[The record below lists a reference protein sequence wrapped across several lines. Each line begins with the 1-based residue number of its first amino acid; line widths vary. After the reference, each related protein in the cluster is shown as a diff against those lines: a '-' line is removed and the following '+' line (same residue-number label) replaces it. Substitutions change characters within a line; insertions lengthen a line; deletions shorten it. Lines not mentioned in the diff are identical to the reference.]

1 MWMIGIVWVSVAAM
15 FLIAH
20 ATSWA
25 MEEQTRSFGPH
36 QFRMNQL
43 LAPERV
49 MDSNP
54 AVGGVRG
61 NSVPNVQRW
70 NAILL
75 QASHTALRQQG
86 PGTSPSG
93 EIVSQTK
100 QKAELQTG
108 RIQ

>member
-1 MWMIGIVWVSVAAM
+1 MSVAVM

-54 AVGGVRG
+54 AVPGARG
-61 NSVPNVQRW
+61 NSGPDVQRW
-70 NAILL
+70 NAMLF
-75 QASHTALRQQG
+75 QASLSTLRQQG
-86 PGTSPSG
+86 PGTSPTG
-93 EIVSQTK
+93 KIALPPKV
-100 QKAELQTG
+100 ELQTG
-108 RIQ
+108 RIPE